1 MEEKLQKVAEDFLE
15 RVKEKLPTEKAD
27 KPFIVGIVGMI
38 GSGKTTFCWEL
49 IKHIKGAVLVQSN
62 GGRYLLKRAGLGWG
76 PTVRETTFYVA
87 RWCLGNGYT
96 VVFDGD
102 HVDKEKRENTQKLA
116 DELGVKFY
124 LLHIKISLEA
134 AEKRLD
140 EKYAQP
146 HEEDFWSYW
155 LDTDAEDMK
164 QNMRDRIPEHEK
176 IAQEK
181 PEYFVELDSEGTVED
196 LKQKA
201 AEIAEKLESQQ

>member
-1 MEEKLQKVAEDFLE
+1 MEEKLQKVADDFLK
-15 RVKEKLPTEKAD
+15 RVQEKLPAGKAD

-49 IKHIKGAVLVQSN
+49 IKHLKGAVMVQSN
-62 GGRYLLKRAGLGWG
+62 GGRYLLERPKFSWG

-87 RWCLGNGYT
+87 RWCLENGYT

-102 HVDKEKRENTQKLA
+102 HVDEDKRENTQKLA

-124 LLHIKISLEA
+124 LLHLKISPET

-140 EKYAQP
+140 EKYSQP
-146 HEEDFWSYW
+146 HEENFWDYW
-155 LDTDAEDMK
+155 LDTNAEDMK

-176 IAQEK
+176 TEQEK
-181 PEYFVELDSEGTVED
+181 PKYFAEFENKGTKEG

-201 AEIAEKLESQQ
+201 VEIAKKIQE